1 MLPGTQRRQP
11 RGKLAVGTW
20 VRSSNDVQLP
30 GRQIRPNQKCAEK
43 EPSARAGQEL
53 GAGGSLANQKV
64 EVDPK
69 RQMVCK
75 EWRGIR
81 RADKVM
87 PGIWKEKSSVSA

>member
-20 VRSSNDVQLP
+20 VRSSNDAQLP
-30 GRQIRPNQKCAEK
+30 GRQVRPNQKCAEK
-43 EPSARAGQEL
+43 ETGARSGREL
-53 GAGGSLANQKV
+53 GAGGSRADQKV

-75 EWRGIR
+75 ERRGIR

-87 PGIWKEKSSVSA
+87 PGMWKEKSSASA